1 MGSLDRLIT
10 VVDGASDTEL
20 EIARNLAR
28 TLLGGI
34 SAFSRIA
41 DAFDGRDNASGMAG
55 MRMLDD
61 DPHAALIIVPLVLS
75 ILSSRVGSEP
85 RPGPDR
91 PPEQRPAAG
100 ATSQRVGSTARGAA
114 GRASEESVPTPLRGA
129 SEDQAARRRV
139 QRGLRTSRH
148 AILRVGR
155 EPERTGDN
163 ESVDNPLPLREHA
176 QIGRCLADLDEP
188 RREHEGVVRNS
199 TGIREHKRRD
209 PGQPESRLLLRDQ
222 RPEEGVE
229 PATPST
235 RWFYANISCS

>member
-85 RPGPDR
+85 RLGPDR

-148 AILRVGR
+148 AILRVRARAGTHR
-155 EPERTGDN
+155 RQRVRRQPVAIAGACPDRTLLG
-163 ESVDNPLPLREHA
+163 
-176 QIGRCLADLDEP
+176 G
-188 RREHEGVVRNS
+188 
-199 TGIREHKRRD
+199 
-209 PGQPESRLLLRDQ
+209 SR
-222 RPEEGVE
+222 
-229 PATPST
+229 
-235 RWFYANISCS
+235 